1 MKLYGSW
8 LISLT
13 GMLLLWSTPSL
24 AGEYT
29 LEELYRIGMQKSEK
43 VRISG
48 ENVQIADSGK
58 YKALSALLPK
68 ATAFGA
74 STFFTESK
82 TSNATGT
89 LIQPDT
95 QQAWGVRIDESLTL
109 NGREFTSYAQ
119 SKDNLEKSRFDYRS
133 FQEDFL
139 LTVSLAYF
147 EFLKARKGLEIAD
160 SNVERLTKYLSA
172 ARTRLKAGEITK
184 TTVLRAEGELSGALS
199 DQIKARNAYEIA
211 RVTLARLVSI
221 ERDYSI
227 REIPVQEGM
236 IGSLQELQNTALK
249 NRFDVKSVE
258 MQVKIAEKQ
267 VDISRGAFWPTVTLS
282 GVYAGTDQDPA
293 ISTLN
298 RESTFGLLTLNFPLY
313 EGGFRRADVR
323 EQESRY
329 RQTEY
334 QYQDFVKSVNLEVE
348 NTYLE
353 LIAQKGIL
361 KSAQDQLVYAEDNI
375 RAIAKQFE
383 FGLASSLD
391 VIDANNLLISAQKQV
406 ADATYNYQFFV
417 LRMMRVTGT
426 PLMEFVSNI
435 DVAQPTNK

>member
-1 MKLYGSW
+1 MKVYGSW
-8 LISLT
+8 AIPLGLT
-13 GMLLLWSTPSL
+13 LLLWSAPSL
-24 AGEYT
+24 AAEYT
-29 LEELYRIGMQKSEK
+29 LENLYRIGMLKSEK
-43 VRISG
+43 VRISS
-48 ENVQIADSGK
+48 ENVQIADTGT

-68 ATAFGA
+68 ASAFGA
-74 STFFTESK
+74 STVFTESK
-82 TSNATGT
+82 TSPATGT

-95 QQAWGVRIDESLTL
+95 QQAWGVRIDETLTL
-109 NGREFTSYAQ
+109 NGREFTSYSQ
-119 SKDNLEKSRFDYRS
+119 SKDSLEKSKFDYRS
-133 FQEDFL
+133 FQEDYL
-139 LTVSLAYF
+139 LSLSLGYF

-160 SNVERLTKYLSA
+160 SNVERLTKYLNA
-172 ARTRLKAGEITK
+172 AKTRLKAGEITK

-199 DQIKARNAYEIA
+199 DQIKARNAYEIS
-211 RVTLARLVSI
+211 RVTLARIVSI
-221 ERDYSI
+221 ERDFAI
-227 REIPVQEGM
+227 LEIPIQEGK
-236 IGSLQELQNTALK
+236 IVSLQELQSTALK

-282 GVYAGTDQDPA
+282 GVYAGTDQDPTTP
-293 ISTLN
+293 TLN
-298 RESTFGLLTLNFPLY
+298 RESTFGLLSLNFPFY
-313 EGGFRRADVR
+313 EGGYRRADVR

-348 NTYLE
+348 NNYLE

-383 FGLASSLD
+383 YGLASSLD
-391 VIDANNLLISAQKQV
+391 VIDANNLLISAQKLV
-406 ADATYNYQFFV
+406 ADATYNYQFFI

-426 PLMEFVSNI
+426 PLMDFVSNL
-435 DVAQPTNK
+435 DAPQPTNK

>member
-1 MKLYGSW
+1 MNVYGTW
-8 LISLT
+8 TILLGLT
-13 GMLLLWSTPSL
+13 LLLWSAPSL

-29 LEELYRIGMQKSEK
+29 LENLYRIGMLKSEK

-48 ENVQIADSGK
+48 ENVQIADSGT

-74 STFFTESK
+74 STVFTESK
-82 TSNATGT
+82 ISNSAGT

-109 NGREFTSYAQ
+109 NGKEFTSYSQ
-119 SKDNLEKSRFDYRS
+119 SKDSLEKSRFDYRS

-221 ERDYSI
+221 ERDFAI
-227 REIPVQEGM
+227 LEIPVQEGN
-236 IGSLQELQNTALK
+236 IGTLQELQNAALK
-249 NRFDVKSVE
+249 NRFDVRSVE

-282 GVYAGTDQDPA
+282 GVYAGTDQDPTTQ
-293 ISTLN
+293 TLN
-298 RESTFGLLTLNFPLY
+298 RESTFGVLTLNFPFY
-313 EGGFRRADVR
+313 EGGLRRADVR

-383 FGLASSLD
+383 YGLASSLD

-426 PLMEFVSNI
+426 PLMEFVSNL
-435 DVAQPTNK
+435 DAAQPTNK

>member
-1 MKLYGSW
+1 MKFYGSW
-8 LISLT
+8 LIPLT

-58 YKALSALLPK
+58 YKAMSALLPK

-74 STFFTESK
+74 STMFSESK
-82 TSNATGT
+82 TSNTTGS

-95 QQAWGVRIDESLTL
+95 QQAWGLRIDETLTL
-109 NGREFTSYAQ
+109 NGKEFTSYSQ
-119 SKDNLEKSRFDYRS
+119 SKDNVEKSKYDYRT
-133 FQEDFL
+133 FQEDYL

-147 EFLKARKGLEIAD
+147 EFLKARKGLEIAE

-199 DQIKARNAYEIA
+199 DQIKARNAYEIS

-227 REIPVQEGM
+227 REIPVEEGK
-236 IGSLQELQNTALK
+236 IGSLQELQNAALK

-282 GVYAGTDQDPA
+282 GVYAGTDQDPTTP
-293 ISTLN
+293 TLN

-313 EGGFRRADVR
+313 EGGLRRADVR
-323 EQESRY
+323 EQESKY

-361 KSAQDQLVYAEDNI
+361 KSARDQLVYAEDNI

-426 PLMEFVSNI
+426 PLMEFVSNLDAAPPI
-435 DVAQPTNK
+435 NK

>member
-1 MKLYGSW
+1 MKVHGLWAIPLG
-8 LISLT
+8 LT
-13 GMLLLWSTPSL
+13 LLLWSTPSL

-74 STFFTESK
+74 STMFTESK
-82 TSNATGT
+82 ISSNTGA

-109 NGREFTSYAQ
+109 NGREFTSYSQ

-199 DQIKARNAYEIA
+199 DQIKARNAYEIT

-227 REIPVQEGM
+227 KEIPVKEEK
-236 IGSLQELQNTALK
+236 IGSLQELQSAALK

-258 MQVKIAEKQ
+258 MQVKSAEKQ
-267 VDISRGAFWPTVTLS
+267 IDISRGAFWPTVTLS
-282 GVYAGTDQDPA
+282 GVYAGTDQEPNTP
-293 ISTLN
+293 TLN
-298 RESTFGLLTLNFPLY
+298 RESTFGLLTLNFPIY
-313 EGGFRRADVR
+313 EGGLRRADVR
-323 EQESRY
+323 EQESRH

-435 DVAQPTNK
+435 DVPHPASK

>member
-1 MKLYGSW
+1 MKVYGTW
-8 LISLT
+8 AIPLGL
-13 GMLLLWSTPSL
+13 MLLLWSTPTL

-43 VRISG
+43 VRISS
-48 ENVQIADSGK
+48 ENVEIADAGK
-58 YKALSALLPK
+58 YKALASLLPK
-68 ATAFGA
+68 ATAFAAGTQFNDA
-74 STFFTESK
+74 RTT
-82 TSNATGT
+82 ATGT
-89 LIQPDT
+89 VIQPHT
-95 QQAWGVRIDESLTL
+95 QGNWGVRVDETLSLS
-109 NGREFTSYAQ
+109 GREFLSYSQ
-119 SKDNLEKSRFDYRS
+119 SKNNVEKNKFDYRA

-139 LTVSLAYF
+139 LAISQSYF

-221 ERDYSI
+221 ERDFAI
-227 REIPVQEGM
+227 LEIPVQEGK
-236 IGSLQELQNTALK
+236 IGSLQDLQNAALK
-249 NRFDVKSVE
+249 RRPDVKSLE
-258 MQVKIAEKQ
+258 EQVKIAEKQ
-267 VDISRGAFWPTVTLS
+267 IDVTKGAYWPTVSLA

-293 ISTLN
+293 TPTLN
-298 RESTFGLLTLNFPLY
+298 RDSTYAALTLNFPFF
-313 EGGFRRADVR
+313 EGGQRRAEVQ
-323 EQESRY
+323 ESESRY

-334 QYQDFVKSVNLEVE
+334 QYQDYVKSVNLEVE
-348 NTYLE
+348 NTFLD

-361 KSAQDQLVYAEDNI
+361 KSAQDQLIYAEDNI
-375 RAIAKQFE
+375 RAVAKQFE

-391 VIDANNLLISAQKQV
+391 VIDANNLLISAQKLV

-426 PLMEFVSNI
+426 PLIEFVSNI
-435 DVAQPTNK
+435 DVAQPTKK